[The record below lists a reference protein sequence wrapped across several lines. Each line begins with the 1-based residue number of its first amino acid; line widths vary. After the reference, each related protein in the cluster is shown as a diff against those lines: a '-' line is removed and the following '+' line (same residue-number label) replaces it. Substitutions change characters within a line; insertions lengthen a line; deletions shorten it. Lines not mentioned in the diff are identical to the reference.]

1 MTDPEDLDLLA
12 GEYVLGTLDAAE
24 RAAVAARRQRE
35 PALDAAIAA
44 WERRLAPL
52 AETIAPVEAP
62 ASLLPSI
69 LARLDGEA
77 NRLVPLLE
85 RRLRRWRM
93 AALGAGA
100 LAAGLALF
108 ALTPMLRN
116 PAQPGSFVAV
126 LQKDAASPAFIVSVN
141 VEARSLTIRP
151 VAARPQPNKSYELW
165 LVNDKLPAPRSL
177 GVIGDQPFT
186 VEKARLTSLPEQV
199 VQQAVLAVTL
209 EPEGGSPS
217 GQPTGPVLYS
227 GTLVQATP

>member
-1 MTDPEDLDLLA
+1 MTERDDLDFLA

-24 RAAVAARRQRE
+24 TAAIAARRQRE
-35 PALDAAIAA
+35 PDLDAAITA

-52 AETIAPVEAP
+52 AETITPVEAP
-62 ASLLPSI
+62 ATTFPGI
-69 LARLDGEA
+69 LARLDAGA
-77 NRLVPLLE
+77 APLITTLE
-85 RRLRRWRM
+85 RRLRRWRL
-93 AALGAGA
+93 ATLGIGA

-108 ALTPMLRN
+108 AILPRLGA
-116 PAQPGSFVAV
+116 PGKPGSFVAV

-165 LVNDKLPAPRSL
+165 LVNDKLPGPRSL
-177 GVIGDQPFT
+177 GVIGDRPFT
-186 VEKARLTSLPEQV
+186 VEKARLSNVSEQV

-217 GQPTGPVLYS
+217 GQPTGPILYS
-227 GTLVQATP
+227 GALVQATP

>member
-1 MTDPEDLDLLA
+1 MTERDDLDLLA

-35 PALDAAIAA
+35 PDLDAAITA

-52 AETIAPVEAP
+52 AETITPVEAP
-62 ASLLPSI
+62 ATTFPGI
-69 LARLDGEA
+69 LARLDAGSD
-77 NRLVPLLE
+77 PLITTLE
-85 RRLRRWRM
+85 RRLRRWRL
-93 AALGAGA
+93 ATLGIGA

-108 ALTPMLRN
+108 AILPRLGA
-116 PAQPGSFVAV
+116 PGEPGSFVAV

-151 VAARPQPNKSYELW
+151 VAARPQPNRSYELW
-165 LVNDKLPAPRSL
+165 LVNDKLPGPRSL
-177 GVIGDQPFT
+177 GVIGDRPFT
-186 VEKARLTSLPEQV
+186 VEKARLSNVSEQV

-217 GQPTGPVLYS
+217 GQPTGPILYS
-227 GTLVQATP
+227 GALVQATP